1 MHFTEPIYRN
11 PYWPTWPLLEVT
23 AGCTHNRCK
32 FCTMYKDVRFGVAPM
47 EQIEEDLGEI
57 ARLTPDARTIQ
68 LLSAN
73 PLALSYNKLAPIL
86 QKINEYLPKMEH
98 VYAAGRISD
107 MRNKTADQLRT
118 LRDLGLNEI
127 SMGTESGDDWTL
139 ERIHK
144 GYHAADIL
152 EQCAKLDEAG
162 VAYWH
167 TFLNGVAGRSH
178 SRDHALNSA
187 RIFSQTNPMLVG
199 TGGLTLFPGTPLL
212 EEAERGEFDPLLER
226 EMLEELLLFV
236 EHLTCDCAFITHHT
250 ISGANLTG
258 PDFLNSKDGIVAA
271 LRHQLEHGDLD
282 HMAHIRSSKATL

>member
-1 MHFTEPIYRN
+1 MHFTEPVYRN

-32 FCTMYKDVRFGVAPM
+32 FCTMYKSVRFGVTPM
-47 EQIEEDLGEI
+47 AQIEEDLAEV
-57 ARLTPDARTIQ
+57 AHLTPDARTIQ

-73 PLALSYNKLAPIL
+73 PLALSYDKMAPIL
-86 QKINEYLPKMEH
+86 QKINEYLPKIEH
-98 VYAAGRISD
+98 VYAAGRVTDI
-107 MRNKTADQLRT
+107 RNKTVDQLRS

-127 SMGTESGDDWTL
+127 SMGTESGNDWTL
-139 ERIHK
+139 ERVRK

-162 VAYWH
+162 IAYWH

-178 SRDHALNSA
+178 SRVHALDSA
-187 RIFSQTNPMLVG
+187 RVFSQTNPMLVG

-212 EEAERGEFDPLLER
+212 EEAGRKEFDPLSEC

-236 EHLTCDCAFITHHT
+236 ENLECDCIFITHHT
-250 ISGANLTG
+250 IGGTNLTS
-258 PDFLNSKDGIVAA
+258 PDFLNRKEEIVAT

-282 HMAHIRSSKATL
+282 RMARIRASKTTL